1 MLLDMKY
8 IFKIYCFLLLALLT
22 PQALG
27 KRIVVIKTSDIP
39 TIDHIV
45 EGFFAACSDNIT
57 IDVVNMAGSNRHN
70 GEIIAMV
77 KEKSSV
83 KPVDYIFTIGTP
95 ATQFAH
101 DSFDDI
107 PIFFSM
113 INNPLQQSFVG
124 KISGIALDVSL
135 SEQIRLLRTIL
146 PDINRLGVVYDPKY
160 NEKLVAQMKTAA
172 KLAAVNLQSY
182 QVLSPKKVPDA
193 IRQAVNDVE
202 ALIIISDRTVINRQS
217 LKYIVTTTL
226 AHQLPTIAFTKELV
240 NAGFLFGLKPDL
252 YDIGQ
257 EAAGYICGSDIY
269 PRRSGD
275 IYSPRSLNLYVNLKT
290 ARRVGVVVPEQE
302 LKNAE
307 SILK

>member
-1 MLLDMKY
+1 MKY
-8 IFKIYCFLLLALLT
+8 IFKIYCFLLLALLA

-39 TIDHIV
+39 TIDYIV
-45 EGFFAACSDNIT
+45 EGFFAACSDNII

-77 KEKSSV
+77 KEKNSV
-83 KPVDYIFTIGTP
+83 QPVDYIFTIGTP

-113 INNPLQQSFVG
+113 INNPLQQSFG
-124 KISGIALDVSL
+124 NKISGIALDVSL

-146 PDINRLGVVYDPKY
+146 PNINRLGVVYDPKH
-160 NEKLVAQMKTAA
+160 NGTLVVQMKTAA
-172 KLAAVNLQSY
+172 KLVGVNLQSY
-182 QVLSPKKVPDA
+182 QVLSQKKVPDA

-226 AHQLPTIAFTKELV
+226 AHQLPTIAFTEGLV
-240 NAGFLFGLKPDL
+240 KAGFLFGLKPDL
-252 YDIGQ
+252 HDIGQ
-257 EAAGYICGSDIY
+257 EAAGYICGSDIL
-269 PRRSGD
+269 PIRSED